1 MISDASQWV
10 DIELEWSYSSGVTP
24 ITNGYSIDNSRI
36 ESDTTLTEN
45 QSTNKYG
52 VIFIIASLDASIN
65 NYCELVFYDS
75 SGSMLNASRTYF
87 NIVEDGKTWIE
98 IDVPHKVSRVE
109 YVFGGKFDVTAIQ
122 LYGVSNLATVNVATY
137 ESVGTVQPDKFQGV
151 KVEAD
156 GRIGVNIGDG
166 LTITADGKVTTTSDL
181 SGSNWTSIDDYLDG
195 WVVNA
200 AIDTQSNISGGYWFK
215 FLSNGDLQYLNGN
228 RTIRCTS
235 HNSNMPTYTPP
246 VEESGTSGS

>member
-156 GRIGVNIGDG
+156 GRIGINVGAG
-166 LTITADGKVTTTSDL
+166 LSLDSEGKVTVTGLEGSAFKSLDYYDNGFKVNGTATFRRVASGLLHVESNTTIPITKKA
-181 SGSNWTSIDDYLDG
+181 G
-195 WVVNA
+195 
-200 AIDTQSNISGGYWFK
+200 NI
-215 FLSNGDLQYLNGN
+215 
-228 RTIRCTS
+228 
-235 HNSNMPTYTPP
+235 
-246 VEESGTSGS
+246 